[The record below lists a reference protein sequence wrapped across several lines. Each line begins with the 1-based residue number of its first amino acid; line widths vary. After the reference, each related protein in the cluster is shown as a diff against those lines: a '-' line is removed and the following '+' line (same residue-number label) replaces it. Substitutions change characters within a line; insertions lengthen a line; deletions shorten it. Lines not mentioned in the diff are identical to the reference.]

1 MTDSDKLFERF
12 GREFPPGT
20 VIFKEGDVG
29 NEMYVIQSGKIN
41 ITKSSRDQEK
51 LLVTLGPG
59 AFFGEMAIIN
69 NSPGRPA
76 RWWRRAPGCWSSGPK
91 PSMP

>member
-1 MTDSDKLFERF
+1 MADSDKLFERF

-29 NEMYVIQSGKIN
+29 NEMYVIQSGKVN
-41 ITKSSRDQEK
+41 ITKKARDQEK

-59 AFFGEMAIIN
+59 TVL
-69 NSPGRPA
+69 PA
-76 RWWRRAPGCWSSGPK
+76 GVLPILSGLLGGGGGLLLLRSWRGGD
-91 PSMP
+91 